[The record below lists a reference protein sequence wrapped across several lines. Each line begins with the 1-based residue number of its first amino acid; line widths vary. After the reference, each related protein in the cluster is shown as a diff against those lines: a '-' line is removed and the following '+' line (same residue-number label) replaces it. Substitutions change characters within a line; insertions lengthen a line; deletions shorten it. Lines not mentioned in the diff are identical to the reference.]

1 MECRLIHF
9 NQSGPRMHE
18 RCDIISWVRL
28 DLKQGLFLTTTEQA
42 L

>member
-1 MECRLIHF
+1 MECGLIHF
-9 NQSGPRMHE
+9 NQSDAHMHE

-28 DLKQGLFLTTTEQA
+28 DLLQGLVLTTTEQA